1 MILYVGNILSV
12 GGGSVGFIETM
23 TPKLANRYA
32 IKSVSSI
39 QSKPFRLLHMLFS
52 VWRYRNTCEVVL
64 VDTFSTQAFWFSYG
78 VGRFC
83 NLLKLPFIPIV
94 RGGDFVNRL
103 SKSKKECD
111 FLFTRSY
118 LNIVPSKFLEFHFNQ
133 AAYRVTY
140 IPNFIELKKYPFK
153 LREPVR
159 ARILWVRAFHKI
171 YNPVMAIEVIN
182 RMNTTDVTLCMVGA
196 DTDGSRSLVEKRI
209 EELKLSDKVM
219 LTGRLLKEE
228 WIELSK
234 EYDIFIN
241 TTTIDNMPVSVIEA
255 MALGLPVVSTDV
267 GGISFLMENR
277 KNGILIESNNVE
289 AMTKA
294 VKELIANPEYAKSLS
309 LNARRMVEDFDWERV
324 SLKWFEV
331 LDRVVTK
338 RTAS

>member
-12 GGGSVGFIETM
+12 SGGSVGFIETM
-23 TPKLANRYA
+23 APKLASRYA

-39 QSKPFRLLHMLFS
+39 QSKPIRLLHMLFS
-52 VWRYRNTCEVVL
+52 VWKYRNVCDVVL
-64 VDTFSTQAFWFSYG
+64 VDTFSTQAFWFSYV

-83 NLLKLPFIPIV
+83 NHLKIPFIPIV

-103 SKSKKECD
+103 AKSKKECD

-118 LNIVPSKFLEFHFNQ
+118 LNIVPSRFLEFHFNK

-153 LREPVR
+153 LREQVG

-182 RMNTTDVTLCMVGA
+182 QLGLPDVTLCMVGA
-196 DTDGSRSLVEKRI
+196 DTDGTRNLVEKRI
-209 EELKLSDKVM
+209 KELNLSDKVK
-219 LTGRLLKEE
+219 LAGRLLKEE
-228 WIELSK
+228 WIELSTG
-234 EYDIFIN
+234 YDIFIN

-255 MALGLPVVSTDV
+255 MALGLPVVSTNV
-267 GGISFLMENR
+267 GGIPYLIENR
-277 KNGILIESNNVE
+277 KNGILVESNNVE
-289 AMTKA
+289 GMTKA
-294 VKELIANPEYAKSLS
+294 VQELISNPDYGKSLS
-309 LNARRMVEDFDWERV
+309 LNARKMVEDFDWERV